1 MTRQGLSVIEGGLN
15 AREVCG
21 QTPPP
26 SPPLQGEGKK
36 ATHCALL
43 AALIALL
50 LTACARPPV
59 VIDSG
64 CHAYRVI
71 RPSRADTTETL
82 RQVLSHN
89 QTWRARCM
97 GRQK

>member
-1 MTRQGLSVIEGGLN
+1 MTKTAVK
-15 AREVCG
+15 
-21 QTPPP
+21 T
-26 SPPLQGEGKK
+26 
-36 ATHCALL
+36 ALM
-43 AALIALL
+43 ALL
-50 LTACARPPV
+50 LTACARPPI

>member
-1 MTRQGLSVIEGGLN
+1 MIRNVLSVIKGGLN
-15 AREVCG
+15 THEACG
-21 QTPPP
+21 QTSPHP
-26 SPPLQGEGKK
+26 SPWGGGK
-36 ATHCALL
+36 AAPGALL

-64 CHAYRVI
+64 CHTYRVI
-71 RPSRADTTETL
+71 RPSRLDTTDTL
-82 RQVLSHN
+82 RQVLAHN

-97 GRQK
+97 GRRQ

>member
-1 MTRQGLSVIEGGLN
+1 MIKTV
-15 AREVCG
+15 V
-21 QTPPP
+21 
-26 SPPLQGEGKK
+26 K
-36 ATHCALL
+36 
-43 AALIALL
+43 AALMALL
-50 LTACARPPV
+50 LTACARPPI

-71 RPSRADTTETL
+71 PSRADTTETL

>member
-1 MTRQGLSVIEGGLN
+1 MIKT
-15 AREVCG
+15 
-21 QTPPP
+21 
-26 SPPLQGEGKK
+26 
-36 ATHCALL
+36 
-43 AALIALL
+43 AAKTTLMALL
-50 LTACARPPV
+50 LTACARPPI

-71 RPSRADTTETL
+71 RASRADTPETL

-97 GRQK
+97 RQRQ

>member
-1 MTRQGLSVIEGGLN
+1 MIKTV
-15 AREVCG
+15 VK
-21 QTPPP
+21 T
-26 SPPLQGEGKK
+26 
-36 ATHCALL
+36 ALM
-43 AALIALL
+43 ALL
-50 LTACARPPV
+50 LTACARPPI

-97 GRQK
+97 GRRP